1 MRDLVAA
8 QGAKLVFAT
17 SFGYL
22 EPALRVAAE
31 FPAAKFEHA
40 GGYKSAPNLATY
52 DARYYEARWL
62 AGWLAGQASRSG
74 VAGYVAGFPVP
85 EVVQGINAFTLGMRA
100 AKPKAQV
107 RVLWLNTW
115 FDPARERDAAQALI
129 DQGADVLT
137 HHSGSPAVAQTAQA
151 NFRTKGV
158 RVVPYPSDMRAFAPE
173 AQLAAIEHRW
183 GGFYTRVA
191 ESVLAGT
198 WKAEPTWGGIASGM
212 VDIAAVDP
220 ALPEAIRARRAAP
233 ARGDR
238 RRHAQ
243 ALRRAA
249 ARQRR
254 QRAPGERQPRRR
266 ADQGDGLVR
275 RGRGRDGAEGALSRR
290 RRARKQGFA
299 RCPAR
304 PRGPTVPG
312 EPHRPR
318 ANPPGDIDDH
328 AREPPCGRSPPAPSP
343 PAPSAPLGTAQAQT
357 KLKWAHVYETSEPF
371 HKWSVWAGDEIKKRT
386 NGKYEIQVFP
396 ASSLGKES
404 DINQGLTLG
413 TVDIILTGASF
424 AGRTY
429 PPLAV
434 SLLPVHLPR
443 RRAPC

>member
-1 MRDLVAA
+1 MLKNLIRGGARALLAILALAAATVARQAPPIRRWSSASSTSAPIGEAGWTYQHELGRRALERALGPRVKTLFVEAVAEGPDSERVMRDLVAA
-8 QGAKLVFAT
+8 QGARLVFAT

-107 RVLWLNTW
+107 RVLWLDTW

-158 RVVPYPSDMRAFAPE
+158 RVVPYPSDMRALRARG
-173 AQLAAIEHRW
+173 AAR
-183 GGFYTRVA
+183 GDR
-191 ESVLAGT
+191 
-198 WKAEPTWGGIASGM
+198 ASLGRLLH
-212 VDIAAVDP
+212 P
-220 ALPEAIRARRAAP
+220 RRRERARRHLEARADLGRHRQRHGRHRRRRPGP
-233 ARGDR
+233 ARGDPARPAEPAGGDR

-254 QRAPGERQPRRR
+254 QSCGWRAAASTTRR
-266 ADQGDGLVR
+266 
-275 RGRGRDGAEGALSRR
+275 SRR
-290 RRARKQGFA
+290 WTGSSRAWSGRCRSA
-299 RCPAR
+299 R
-304 PRGPTVPG
+304 
-312 EPHRPR
+312 
-318 ANPPGDIDDH
+318 
-328 AREPPCGRSPPAPSP
+328 
-343 PAPSAPLGTAQAQT
+343 
-357 KLKWAHVYETSEPF
+357 
-371 HKWSVWAGDEIKKRT
+371 
-386 NGKYEIQVFP
+386 
-396 ASSLGKES
+396 
-404 DINQGLTLG
+404 
-413 TVDIILTGASF
+413 
-424 AGRTY
+424 
-429 PPLAV
+429 
-434 SLLPVHLPR
+434 
-443 RRAPC
+443 